1 MKANNETEAVLD
13 ACVDTLLQYEARQ
26 TNQIDFTKSKCME
39 VVLCLIEQSHS
50 NYFHLYEMLISGKVD
65 YIHIMNYVN
74 GLREMT
80 PEQELLISVF
90 GKRTDADKMR
100 DIESALTESIV
111 ALHDKRIP
119 RYKADEIIRTLSIAR
134 QTLREL
140 NIPSLEDNSEY
151 QFNVERFASIER
163 D

>member
-1 MKANNETEAVLD
+1 
-13 ACVDTLLQYEARQ
+13 
-26 TNQIDFTKSKCME
+26 
-39 VVLCLIEQSHS
+39 
-50 NYFHLYEMLISGKVD
+50 
-65 YIHIMNYVN
+65 
-74 GLREMT
+74 MT
-80 PEQELLISVF
+80 PEQKLLISVF
-90 GKRTDADKMR
+90 GTRTDADKMR

-140 NIPSLEDNSEY
+140 DILKSEDNSDY
-151 QFNVERFASIER
+151 QFNVERFAQIER